1 MEIGYRLG
9 AYERFAC
16 ITRNFLI
23 RTSTDTTRV
32 STRASP
38 TQKQSTVV
46 LKTFSTV
53 YLIVSRTY
61 GRKQDS
67 GADCSPSEDEM
78 SADDLPGPQTI

>member
-46 LKTFSTV
+46 FTLGAKRAPFMQNCHYSD
-53 YLIVSRTY
+53 YNDD
-61 GRKQDS
+61 DS
-67 GADCSPSEDEM
+67 GHD
-78 SADDLPGPQTI
+78 SAGRIAL